1 MPQEYDHRAIE
12 AKWQERWQHSGIY
25 ETPLRHAKRPYYN
38 LMMFP
43 YPSAEGLH
51 VGNMYAFSGAD
62 AHGRFQR
69 MQGYDVFEPIGFDA
83 FGIHSENFA
92 LKVDRHPADLI
103 ASNIRNF
110 RRQLERL
117 GGQFAW
123 SKTVETTDPR
133 YYRWTQWLFLTLW
146 KGGLAYRARR
156 NVKWCPQDLTV
167 LADEQVMGDGTCE
180 RCGTAVVERELEQWF
195 LRISAYTEK
204 LLADLDQMDWSDSTK
219 LLQRHW
225 IGRSEGSLLDF
236 PIEGAEP
243 LRVFTTRADTI
254 FGATFMV
261 LSPDH
266 PRTLELTAPDRRAAV
281 AAYLA
286 DATRRR
292 IAGVREEEDATRGIL
307 LGRTARHP
315 LTDRELPIYAAE
327 YVLSGYGAGAIMAV
341 PAHDSRDHAF
351 AKAFGLPIVEVIS
364 GGDGAATHSG
374 SGVLVNSGEFDGLAA
389 PDPAREVITAAVAER
404 GLGRSHV
411 TYKLRDWGISRQR
424 YWGPPIPAIHCPVD
438 GAVPVPEDQL
448 PVLLPLIADF
458 RPLGTGESPLA
469 RDPEF
474 FNTTCPVCGGPAQ
487 RETDVSDNFLDSAWY
502 YLRYPSADRDDV
514 AFDPELTRKWLPV
527 DTYIGGNEHAV
538 LHLLY
543 SRFVAMA
550 LHDLGWLDF
559 EEPFERFRAH
569 GTILQNGAKMS
580 KSRGNVV
587 VPDEYIDKFG
597 ADAFRLYLMY
607 MGPFGEGGEFR
618 ETGING
624 PQRFLLQIFRLLARM
639 EEEGPDALEPRELA
653 QARNRCIQQVTVDTS
668 ELKYNTAIAAM
679 MSFVKRLKEH
689 QGPVPRPA
697 LETLAL
703 LLTPYC
709 PHAAEE
715 IWERL
720 GNSYSVH
727 QQQWP
732 KAEPDMLTLDQVAVV
747 VSINGKKRDQLL
759 IVPGTSREELQE
771 LALSS
776 ARIQQWLDGRV
787 PARIVVVPDR
797 QVNLVV
803 EDQWAGPAQ
812 GEAAPVESP

>member
-12 AKWQERWQHSGIY
+12 AKWQERWRQSGIY
-25 ETPLRHAKRPYYN
+25 ETRLREARRPYYN

-92 LKVDRHPADLI
+92 LKVNRHPADLI

-167 LADEQVMGDGTCE
+167 LADEQVMADGTCE
-180 RCGTAVVERELEQWF
+180 RCGTQVVERELEQWF
-195 LRISAYTEK
+195 LRISAYTER
-204 LLADLDQMDWSDSTK
+204 LLAGLDHLDWSESTK

-236 PIEGAEP
+236 PVEGGEP

-261 LSPDH
+261 LAPDH
-266 PRTLELTAPDRRAAV
+266 PRTLELTAPEQRPAV
-281 AAYLA
+281 AAYIA
-286 DATRRR
+286 EAARRR
-292 IAGVREEEDATRGIL
+292 IAGVREDEVATRGIA
-307 LGRTARHP
+307 LGRSVRHP
-315 LTDRELPIYAAE
+315 LTGKELPIFAAE

-364 GGDGAATHSG
+364 AAEGAGGHGDG
-374 SGVLVNSGEFDGLAA
+374 GVLVNSGEFDGLAA
-389 PDPAREVITAAVAER
+389 PDPAREVVTAAIAER
-404 GLGRSHV
+404 GLGRIHV

-438 GAVPVPEDQL
+438 GVVPVPEDQL
-448 PVLLPLIADF
+448 PVLLPQIADF

-502 YLRYPSADRDDV
+502 YLRYPSADRSDV
-514 AFDPELTRKWLPV
+514 AFDRELTRKWLPV

-543 SRFVAMA
+543 ARFIAMA

-559 EEPFERFRAH
+559 QEPFTRFRAH

-587 VPDEYIDKFG
+587 VPDEYIDRFG

-624 PQRFLLQIFRLLARM
+624 PQRFLVQIFRLLARM
-639 EEEGPDALEPRELA
+639 EQEGPAEEEPRALA
-653 QARNRCIQQVTVDTS
+653 QARHRCIQQVTVDTP

-679 MSFVKRLKEH
+679 MGFVKRLKEH
-689 QGPVPRPA
+689 EGRVPRPA

-720 GNSYSVH
+720 GNPYSAH
-727 QQQWP
+727 QQSWP
-732 KAEPDMLTLDQVAVV
+732 RADPAMLVRDQVAVV

-759 IVPGTSREELQE
+759 AVPGTPPEELEE
-771 LALSS
+771 LALGS
-776 ARIQQWLDGRV
+776 ARIQQWLAGRR
-787 PARIVVVPDR
+787 PSRIVVVPDR

-803 EDQWAGPAQ
+803 TGD
-812 GEAAPVESP
+812 

>member
-12 AKWQERWQHSGIY
+12 AKWQERWQQSGIY
-25 ETPLRHAKRPYYN
+25 ETPLQHAERPYYN

-180 RCGTAVVERELEQWF
+180 RCGTPVVERELEQWF

-286 DATRRR
+286 EATRRR

-351 AKAFGLPIVEVIS
+351 ARAFGLPIVEVIS
-364 GGDGAATHSG
+364 GGDGAATHTG

-389 PDPAREVITAAVAER
+389 PDPARQVITAAVAER
-404 GLGRSHV
+404 GLGRTHV

-448 PVLLPLIADF
+448 PVLLPQIADF

-559 EEPFERFRAH
+559 EEPFKRFRAH

-580 KSRGNVV
+580 KSKGNVV

-639 EEEGPDALEPRELA
+639 EEEGPAELEPRELA
-653 QARNRCIQQVTVDTS
+653 QARNRCIQQVTADTS

-689 QGPVPRPA
+689 QGPVPRLA

-732 KAEPDMLTLDQVAVV
+732 KADPDMLTRDQVAVV

-759 IVPGTSREELQE
+759 TIPGTSREELQE
-771 LALSS
+771 LALRSP
-776 ARIQQWLDGRV
+776 RIQQWLGGRV

-803 EDQWAGPAQ
+803 EGL
-812 GEAAPVESP
+812 

>member
-12 AKWQERWQHSGIY
+12 AKWQERWRQSGIY
-25 ETPLRHAKRPYYN
+25 ETPLLQAERPYYN

-123 SKTVETTDPR
+123 SKTVETTDPS

-180 RCGTAVVERELEQWF
+180 RCGTLVVERELEQWF

-204 LLADLDQMDWSDSTK
+204 LLADLDQLDWSESTK

-261 LSPDH
+261 LAPDH

-281 AAYLA
+281 AAYIA
-286 DATRRR
+286 EATRRR
-292 IAGVREEEDATRGIL
+292 IAGVREDEDATRGIS
-307 LGRTARHP
+307 LGRTASHP
-315 LTDRELPIYAAE
+315 LTGRELPIYTAE

-364 GGDGAATHSG
+364 GGDGAGSHSG
-374 SGVLVNSGEFDGLAA
+374 SGALVNSGDFDGLAA
-389 PDPAREVITAAVAER
+389 PDPAREVITAAIAER
-404 GLGRSHV
+404 GLGRTHV

-448 PVLLPLIADF
+448 PVLLPQIADF

-469 RDPEF
+469 RDPDF
-474 FNTTCPVCGGPAQ
+474 FNTTCPTCGGPAQ

-514 AFDPELTRKWLPV
+514 AFDPGLTRKWLPV

-550 LHDLGWLDF
+550 LHDLGFLDF
-559 EEPFERFRAH
+559 EEPFTRFRAH

-597 ADAFRLYLMY
+597 GDAFRLYLMY

-639 EEEGPDALEPRELA
+639 EQEGPAEQEPRELA
-653 QARNRCIQQVTVDTS
+653 QARHRCIQQVTVDTP

-689 QGPVPRPA
+689 EGPVPKPA

-720 GNSYSVH
+720 GNPYSVH
-727 QQQWP
+727 QQGWP
-732 KAEPDMLTLDQVAVV
+732 QVDPGMLARDQVAVV
-747 VSINGKKRDQLL
+747 ISINGRKRDQLL
-759 IVPGTSREELQE
+759 AVPGTSREELQT

-776 ARIQQWLDGRV
+776 PRIQKWLDGRQ
-787 PARIVVVPDR
+787 PSRIVVVPDR

-803 EDQWAGPAQ
+803 EGP
-812 GEAAPVESP
+812 

>member
-12 AKWQERWQHSGIY
+12 AKWQERWQQSGIY
-25 ETPLRHAKRPYYN
+25 ETPLQHAERPYYN

-180 RCGTAVVERELEQWF
+180 RCGTPVVERELEQWF

-286 DATRRR
+286 EATRRR

-351 AKAFGLPIVEVIS
+351 ARAFGLPIVEVIS
-364 GGDGAATHSG
+364 GGDGAATHTG

-389 PDPAREVITAAVAER
+389 PDPARQVITAAVAER
-404 GLGRSHV
+404 GLGRTHV

-448 PVLLPLIADF
+448 PVLLPQIADF

-559 EEPFERFRAH
+559 EEPFKRFRAH

-580 KSRGNVV
+580 KSKGNVV

-639 EEEGPDALEPRELA
+639 EEEGPAELEPRELA
-653 QARNRCIQQVTVDTS
+653 QARNRCIQQVTADTS

-689 QGPVPRPA
+689 QGPVPRLA

-732 KAEPDMLTLDQVAVV
+732 KADPDMLTRDQVAVV

-759 IVPGTSREELQE
+759 TIPGTSREELQE

-776 ARIQQWLDGRV
+776 PRIQQWLGGRV

-797 QVNLVV
+797 QVNLVL
-803 EDQWAGPAQ
+803 DGD
-812 GEAAPVESP
+812 